1 MTRETVNAICAALPG
16 AEVSEPFGP
25 GIDTWKVGGK
35 IFACRGL
42 RGGVAI
48 KTDGIETAEMLIDAG
63 VGTKAPYFHRSWV
76 LLPEAAEADELAHR
90 IRASYRI
97 VRDALPRKARAA
109 LPPLD

>member
-1 MTRETVNAICAALPG
+1 
-16 AEVSEPFGP
+16 
-25 GIDTWKVGGK
+25 
-35 IFACRGL
+35 
-42 RGGVAI
+42 
-48 KTDGIETAEMLIDAG
+48 MLIDAG

-76 LLPEAAEADELAHR
+76 LLPEAAEAGELAHR